1 MRHPVRCSSSIH
13 TSLSIVVH
21 TLYHTHSLTHIL
33 SVLFSTPLPSLH
45 TRARELLPTTANYRQ
60 LLPTP
65 ADEGGEDGGVGG
77 AAGATRA
84 LPCAAD
90 ADSCVL
96 EHAEASNDGR
106 CGFYAGEGA
115 EIDLPRALL
124 HTGGALQ
131 LGGAGMIEGRE
142 RGRRGAGKG
151 RHDR

>member
-1 MRHPVRCSSSIH
+1 M
-13 TSLSIVVH
+13 
-21 TLYHTHSLTHIL
+21 
-33 SVLFSTPLPSLH
+33 
-45 TRARELLPTTANYRQ
+45 
-60 LLPTP
+60 
-65 ADEGGEDGGVGG
+65 GG

-96 EHAEASNDGR
+96 EYAEAGNDGR

-124 HTGGALQ
+124 HTRGALQ

-142 RGRRGAGKG
+142 RGGRRVGKG